1 MPVTLPPQHGS
12 ANWTDYQDYWRDD
25 DAEWLQARTV
35 LRYANVTARTAEW
48 PTPSPGQVTYNQNT
62 DQLEHFSATAPTKWI
77 GVLASQHLIVTPKTS
92 AADSDPVSLGH
103 KGAGGNGFQFFPT
116 AASENKVA
124 MPNAYL
130 DIGGGAVVAKSSGLT
145 VTGTSTLATTVIKTG
160 ANKTVT
166 LTTDVDS
173 LVSDS
178 KITAPAASIG
188 NLTVTGTFSG
198 GGASVV
204 NSNSGTIG
212 GVVLSSNQANASA
225 GFVSQGGIF
234 YGTAGLARIRQ
245 RMTGSPFTLGTAGID
260 VSDTITTILGTT
272 LDISTQ
278 MRIFAGRPIDFYNGA
293 PGSLLGHLGPVVYT
307 ASALVAAN
315 YPEGTIWVQP

>member
-1 MPVTLPPQHGS
+1 MPVTLNTLGK
-12 ANWTDYQDYWRDD
+12 ADWTDYQDYWRDD
-25 DAEWLQARTV
+25 DAEWLQERSI
-35 LRYANVTARTAEW
+35 LRYATTAARTTEW
-48 PTPSPGQVTYNQNT
+48 PSPAPGQVTYNQAT

-77 GVLASQHLIVTPKTS
+77 GVLASQHLTVTPKTS

-116 AASENKVA
+116 VSSENKIA

-130 DIGGGAVVAKSSGLT
+130 DIGGGAIVAKPAGLT
-145 VTGTSTLATTVIKTG
+145 VTGTSTLATTVLKTG
-160 ANKTVT
+160 AKTVT

-204 NSNSGTIG
+204 NANSGTIG
-212 GVVLSSNQANASA
+212 GVVLSANQANASA
-225 GFVSQGGIF
+225 GFVSQAAIF
-234 YGTAGLARIRQ
+234 YGSATQARIRQ

-260 VSDTITTILGTT
+260 ITDTVTTVLGTT
-272 LDISTQ
+272 LDISTL
-278 MRIFAGRPIDFYNGA
+278 MRVFSGRPIDFYNGA
-293 PGSLLGHLGPVVYT
+293 PGTLLGHLGPVVYT
-307 ASALVAAN
+307 ATALVAAN